1 MTIRGISARNKERCL
16 PMPDHDTSGGT
27 RDQLAPEMLLYGF
40 VRAVGRFTRS
50 GLSEEPLAGPDDAPD
65 LDRQVLA
72 VEWGTAVFEALN
84 WSVTLD
90 GHLRWTWLSRGGVDF
105 VVGWSWWCVL
115 VLGDRCE
122 GNDDCHSEIRGS
134 GPQDSVRS

>member
-1 MTIRGISARNKERCL
+1 
-16 PMPDHDTSGGT
+16 MPDHDTSGGT
-27 RDQLAPEMLLYGF
+27 RGRLAPEMLLYGF

-90 GHLRWTWLSRGGVDF
+90 GHL
-105 VVGWSWWCVL
+105 
-115 VLGDRCE
+115 
-122 GNDDCHSEIRGS
+122 
-134 GPQDSVRS
+134 SVKAG